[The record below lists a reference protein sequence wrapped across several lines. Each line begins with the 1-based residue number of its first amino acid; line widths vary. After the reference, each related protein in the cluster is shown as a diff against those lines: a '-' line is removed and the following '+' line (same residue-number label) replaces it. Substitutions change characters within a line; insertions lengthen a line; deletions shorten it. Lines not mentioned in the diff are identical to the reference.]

1 MPQTVNGRNA
11 SENAPKPVQKT
22 YRPGQRQQER
32 MQRLARR
39 RKRQRI
45 IWSSI
50 AAVLLIAAGITG
62 AIMFQNYSTQQAA
75 LASMHATATANAS
88 AHATATAVT
97 RDCFVTPGAPA
108 IPSIYTATATPKA
121 GPSTAPEISG
131 TPVTLK
137 DGLKY
142 VDMKVGTGPAAK
154 DGDTVTVNYT
164 GWLASTCKEFDSS
177 YNSHQ
182 DESGNTVPPAPFPFT
197 LGKGQVI
204 KGWDEGVVGMK
215 AGGIRRLYIPAALG
229 YGSQSSGPIPANSN
243 LIFDVQV
250 ISIKS

>member
-1 MPQTVNGRNA
+1 MSQTVNGRNA
-11 SENAPKPVQKT
+11 SEDAPKPIQKA

-50 AAVLLIAAGITG
+50 AAVLLVAAGITG
-62 AIMFQNYSTQQAA
+62 TILFQNYTTQQA
-75 LASMHATATANAS
+75 TIAS
-88 AHATATAVT
+88 AHATATASAAAHATATAVT
-97 RDCFVTPGAPA
+97 KDCFVTSGAPA
-108 IPSIYTATATPKA
+108 VPSIYTATATPKA
-121 GPSTAPEISG
+121 GPSTAPEVSG

-154 DGDTVTVNYT
+154 SGDTVTVNYS
-164 GWLASTCKEFDSS
+164 GWLASNCTEFDSS
-177 YNSHQ
+177 FNSHQ
-182 DESGNTVPPAPFPFT
+182 DSNGNTVPPAPFPFT
-197 LGKGQVI
+197 LGQGQVI

-229 YGSQSSGPIPANSN
+229 YGSQGAGSIPANAN

-250 ISIKS
+250 VSIKS